1 MVLQRFIFYTLGI
14 FIMTLGIAL
23 TIQSLLGA
31 SPFDALLV
39 GLHRTFGFTVGSW
52 EIVLGSIMV
61 LSNALAEK
69 RRPEY
74 FALITSFITG
84 ACIDFWL
91 LLLNDL
97 INPEVFFMQ
106 MIVLLT
112 GMIVSSLGIAVNL
125 QADFAPNPMD
135 RSMLVIR
142 KLTGLNIFVSRGLL
156 SIVLVIFAFIF
167 SGAIG
172 IGTLIYALLS
182 GLVINYFMPFVAKFE
197 RKKIHQ
203 VEQFK

>member
-1 MVLQRFIFYTLGI
+1 
-14 FIMTLGIAL
+14 MTLGIAL

-31 SPFDALLV
+31 GPFDALLV
-39 GLHRTFGFTVGSW
+39 GLHRTFGFSVGSW
-52 EIVLGSIMV
+52 EIVLGLIMV

-74 FALITSFITG
+74 FALITSLITG

-97 INPEVFFMQ
+97 VNPEVFFMQ
-106 MIVLLT
+106 MILLLT
-112 GMIVSSLGIAVNL
+112 GMVVSSLGIAVNL

-142 KLTGLNIFVSRGLL
+142 KLTGLNIFISRGLL
-156 SIVLVIFAFIF
+156 SIVLVIFAFFF

-172 IGTLIYALLS
+172 IGTLIYALFS
-182 GLVINYFMPFVAKFE
+182 GLVINYFMPYVAKFE
-197 RKKIHQ
+197 RKKIQ
-203 VEQFK
+203 LEQFK